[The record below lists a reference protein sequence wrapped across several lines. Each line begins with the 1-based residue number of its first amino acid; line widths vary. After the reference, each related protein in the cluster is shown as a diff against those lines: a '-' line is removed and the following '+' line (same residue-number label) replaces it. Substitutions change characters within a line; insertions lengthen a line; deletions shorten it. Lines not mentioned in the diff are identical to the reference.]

1 MTLEDMIHELRT
13 AAGVPKEALRAGVA
27 EAVEMRPRIDAL
39 AAKLVDGVWLVP
51 EDEQLLFYGLHILA
65 AARDTAIWPR
75 LADIL
80 KLPDADIDRTFGDGA
95 VETLARLILSCHAG
109 EPAELLALVADGQ
122 VGWHAKWALFQ
133 AIARLAIE
141 RRLDRA
147 LVAATLSN
155 FEREELADEESLA
168 WIGWID
174 AMSHAGLSDLE
185 PALRRVWQKRVCAHH
200 TEADRAETLRVLA
213 AAAADP
219 DDAHEL
225 DRDGIRA
232 IDDPVEALR
241 WVERVQETGVG
252 EGETTSD
259 PRMGL
264 TEGEL
269 DWLGGFLTSTQVP
282 DSAMS
287 LEMVDGFFTALIVGP
302 DIVRPSAYLDAI
314 WGGAEREAPAFDT
327 KEQAEYVMGLL
338 MRRWNAIAEGIMIG
352 DPAPALIMDF
362 GDTLMGQDWAD
373 GFLLG
378 LDYHESLAATG
389 KIEKHTDR
397 LIEPVL
403 ALAGPEVYGSRISAS
418 RREKIFDD
426 LPDIILRCAAAWRP
440 NAVTAPT
447 PAPVHSAKVGRND
460 PCPCG
465 SGKKYKKCCGGSGAG
480 PVVH

>member
-1 MTLEDMIHELRT
+1 MTLDDIIHELRT
-13 AAGVPKEALRAGVA
+13 STGVPKEAMRAGVA
-27 EAVEMRPRIDAL
+27 EAPALRLRIDAL

-51 EDEQLLFYGLHILA
+51 EDEQLLFYGLNVLA
-65 AARDTAIWPR
+65 AERDTAIWPR

-109 EPAELLALVADGQ
+109 APSELPALVADPA
-122 VGWHAKWALFQ
+122 VDWRAKWALFQ
-133 AIARLAIE
+133 AIARLAIDG
-141 RRLDRA
+141 RIDRA
-147 LVAATLSN
+147 LVANTLSR
-155 FEREELADEESLA
+155 FEREEMADEDSLA

-174 AMSHAGLSDLE
+174 AMSHAGLADLE
-185 PALRRVWQKRVCAHH
+185 PALHRVWQKRVCAHH
-200 TEADRAETLRVLA
+200 TDADRAETLRILA
-213 AAAADP
+213 AAVADP
-219 DDAHEL
+219 NDSHEL
-225 DRDGIRA
+225 DRHGIRA

-241 WVERVQETGVG
+241 WVERIQEMGSG
-252 EGETTSD
+252 EGDHASD

-264 TEGEL
+264 TEYEV
-269 DWLGGFLTSTQVP
+269 DWLCGFLTSRQVR
-282 DSAMS
+282 DTAMS
-287 LEMVDGFFTALIVGP
+287 LEMVDGFFTALIAGP
-302 DIVRPSAYLDAI
+302 DAIRPSTYLDAI
-314 WGGAEREAPAFDT
+314 WGGAERDAPAFDT

-352 DPAPALIMDF
+352 DPAPALIIDF
-362 GDTLMGQDWAD
+362 GDTLTGQDWAD

-378 LDYHESLAATG
+378 LDYHESLAASG

-397 LIEPVL
+397 LIEPIL

-418 RREKIFDD
+418 RREKILDD
-426 LPDIILRCAAAWRP
+426 LPDTILRCAAAWRP
-440 NAVTAPT
+440 GAVAAPGTAP
-447 PAPVHSAKVGRND
+447 ARSVKVGRND

>member
-1 MTLEDMIHELRT
+1 MTLDDIIHELRT
-13 AAGVPKEALRAGVA
+13 STGVPKEALRAGVA
-27 EAVEMRPRIDAL
+27 EAVEMRARIDAL
-39 AAKLVDGVWLVP
+39 AAKLVDGVWLLP
-51 EDEQLLFYGLHILA
+51 EDEQLLFYGLHVLA
-65 AARDTAIWPR
+65 ATRDTAIWPR

-80 KLPDADIDRTFGDGA
+80 KLPDADVDRTFGDGA

-133 AIARLAIE
+133 AIARLASDG
-141 RRLDRA
+141 RLDRA
-147 LVAATLSN
+147 LVAATLDN
-155 FEREELADEESLA
+155 FEREELADEDSLA
-168 WIGWID
+168 WIGWVD
-174 AMSHAGLSDLE
+174 AMSHAGLTDLE

-200 TEADRAETLRVLA
+200 SEADRVETLRILA
-213 AAAADP
+213 AAAAEP
-219 DDAHEL
+219 GDAHEL

-241 WVERVQETGVG
+241 WVECIQETGAG
-252 EGETTSD
+252 EDETTSD

-264 TEGEL
+264 TEDEV

-282 DSAMS
+282 DTAMS
-287 LEMVDGFFTALIVGP
+287 LEMVDGFFTALIAGP
-302 DIVRPSAYLDAI
+302 DVVRPSAYLDAI
-314 WGGAEREAPAFDT
+314 WGGVEREAPAFDT

-362 GDTLMGQDWAD
+362 GDTLSGQDWAD

-397 LIEPVL
+397 LIEPIL

-418 RREKIFDD
+418 RREKIVSD
-426 LPDIILRCAAAWRP
+426 
-440 NAVTAPT
+440 AP
-447 PAPVHSAKVGRND
+447 PPR
-460 PCPCG
+460 
-465 SGKKYKKCCGGSGAG
+465 
-480 PVVH
+480 

>member
-1 MTLEDMIHELRT
+1 MTFNDIIHELRT
-13 AAGVPKEALRAGVA
+13 SAGVPKEALRAGVA

-39 AAKLVDGVWLVP
+39 AAKLADGVWLVP
-51 EDEQLLFYGLHILA
+51 EDEQLLFYGLHVLA
-65 AARDTAIWPR
+65 ASRDTVIWPR
-75 LADIL
+75 LVDIL
-80 KLPDADIDRTFGDGA
+80 KLPDADIDRRFGDGA

-109 EPAELLALVADGQ
+109 APAELLALVADRQ

-133 AIARLAIE
+133 AIARLAIDS
-141 RRLDRA
+141 RLDRA
-147 LVAATLSN
+147 VVADTLDR
-155 FEREELADEESLA
+155 FEREEWADEDSFA

-174 AMSHAGLSDLE
+174 GMSHAGLADLE
-185 PALRRVWQKRVCAHH
+185 PALRRVWKKRVCAHH
-200 TEADRAETLRVLA
+200 TEAERAETLRILA

-219 DDAHEL
+219 GDAHEL
-225 DRDGIRA
+225 DRDGICA

-241 WVERVQETGVG
+241 WVERIQETGVG
-252 EGETTSD
+252 ESETTSD

-264 TEGEL
+264 TEDEV
-269 DWLGGFLTSTQVP
+269 DWLGGFLTSSQVP
-282 DSAMS
+282 DTGMG
-287 LEMVDGFFTALIVGP
+287 LEMVDGFFSALIAGP
-302 DIVRPSAYLDAI
+302 DVVRSSAYLDAI
-314 WGGAEREAPAFDT
+314 WGGVEREAPAFDT

-338 MRRWNAIAEGIMIG
+338 MRRWNAMAEGIMIG

-362 GDTLMGQDWAD
+362 GDTLTGQDWAD

-378 LDYHESLAATG
+378 LDYHESLAASG

-397 LIEPVL
+397 LIEPIL
-403 ALAGPEVYGSRISAS
+403 ALAGPEVYGSRILAS
-418 RREKIFDD
+418 RREKILDD

-447 PAPVHSAKVGRND
+447 PAPVRSVKVGRNY

-480 PVVH
+480 PVLH

>member
-1 MTLEDMIHELRT
+1 MTLDDIIHELRT
-13 AAGVPKEALRAGVA
+13 SAGVPKEALRAGVA
-27 EAVEMRPRIDAL
+27 EAIELHPRIDAL
-39 AAKLVDGVWLVP
+39 AAKLVDGVWLLP
-51 EDEQLLFYGLHILA
+51 EDEQLLFYGLHVMA

-75 LADIL
+75 LVDIL
-80 KLPDADIDRTFGDGA
+80 KLADADIDRTFGDGA

-122 VGWHAKWALFQ
+122 VGWHATWALFQ
-133 AIARLAIE
+133 AIARLAIDGS
-141 RRLDRA
+141 LDRA
-147 LVAATLSN
+147 LVAATLAD
-155 FEREELADEESLA
+155 FEREELADEDNLA

-174 AMSHAGLSDLE
+174 AMSHAGLADLE

-200 TEADRAETLRVLA
+200 TDTDRAETLRILA

-219 DDAHEL
+219 GDAHEL
-225 DRDGIRA
+225 DRGGICV

-241 WVERVQETGVG
+241 WVERIQETGEG
-252 EGETTSD
+252 EGEAAGD

-264 TEGEL
+264 TEDEV

-282 DSAMS
+282 DSAMG
-287 LEMVDGFFTALIVGP
+287 LEMVDGFFTALIAGP
-302 DIVRPSAYLDAI
+302 DVVRPSAYLDVI
-314 WGGAEREAPAFDT
+314 WGGVERDAPAFDT

-362 GDTLMGQDWAD
+362 GDTLTGQDWAD

-397 LIEPVL
+397 LIEPIL
-403 ALAGPEVYGSRISAS
+403 ALAGPEVYGSRILAS
-418 RREKIFDD
+418 RREKILDD

-440 NAVTAPT
+440 NAVPG
-447 PAPVHSAKVGRND
+447 PAQVPVRAAKVGRN
-460 PCPCG
+460 
-465 SGKKYKKCCGGSGAG
+465 
-480 PVVH
+480 

>member
-1 MTLEDMIHELRT
+1 MTFDDIIHELRT
-13 AAGVPKEALRAGVA
+13 SAGVPKEALRAGVA

-51 EDEQLLFYGLHILA
+51 EDEQLLFYGLHVLA

-109 EPAELLALVADGQ
+109 ETAELLALVADGQ

-133 AIARLAIE
+133 AIARLAIDG
-141 RRLDRA
+141 RLDRA
-147 LVAATLSN
+147 LVAATLAN
-155 FEREELADEESLA
+155 FEREELADEDSLA
-168 WIGWID
+168 WFGWID
-174 AMSHAGLSDLE
+174 AMSHAGLADLE

-200 TEADRAETLRVLA
+200 TEVDRAETLRILA
-213 AAAADP
+213 AAVTDP
-219 DDAHEL
+219 GDAHEL

-241 WVERVQETGVG
+241 WVERIQELGAG
-252 EGETTSD
+252 EGQNASD

-264 TEGEL
+264 TEDEV
-269 DWLGGFLTSTQVP
+269 DWLGGFLTSSQVP
-282 DSAMS
+282 DTAMG
-287 LEMVDGFFTALIVGP
+287 LEMVDGFFTALIAGP
-302 DIVRPSAYLDAI
+302 DVVRPSAYLDAI
-314 WGGAEREAPAFDT
+314 WGGEERDAPAFDT

-352 DPAPALIMDF
+352 DPAPPLIMDF
-362 GDTLMGQDWAD
+362 GDTLTGQDWAD

-389 KIEKHTDR
+389 RSEKRTDR
-397 LIEPVL
+397 LIKPIL
-403 ALAGPEVYGSRISAS
+403 ALAGPEVYGSRISAT
-418 RREKIFDD
+418 RREKILDD

-440 NAVTAPT
+440 SAVATPG
-447 PAPVHSAKVGRND
+447 PAPVRSVKVGRND